1 MTNAVEDAIFGGIM
15 FGGIALILVSPVAF
29 SLTVDSHGNITNSAI
44 YFCVSAIALIG
55 TVASLICFNFLLVL
69 RRNFGYF

>member
-44 YFCVSAIALIG
+44 YFCVSAIALIP
-55 TVASLICFNFLLVL
+55 FP
-69 RRNFGYF
+69 